1 MKMATRRRPLLFLLA
16 SCVAAS
22 PSPRLALLPALKS
35 RATEPQAL
43 LKNDAS
49 SSYSVVAALNADA
62 SAALN
67 RLFGACFPLEDGEIR
82 HGERHFLHADFC
94 APAMNGAPS
103 LLLLAAQQAPLAA
116 LALADVWVA
125 ALPSGGS
132 KSAADALLEQVIDA
146 LTQLPPQQP
155 GSWFRQLLVVTDGG
169 DEDEA
174 TTASSLQSR
183 LGELWKSR
191 GHRGAIPDVYVSV
204 GSLRG
209 PELLGRF
216 AQPAKPNA
224 LLSSTGGLCMQNG
237 VPMAEVPA
245 LLEELLSILDA
256 PPLAQSAR
264 ISSGSSS
271 EEEEDAEV
279 VAAAPLANNPERAK
293 PGEWSSLVRGE
304 SAKRLAREGAAA
316 ACMSL
321 REVLREATVNP
332 VDGAEFSERCEAL
345 LMKALATFDEKA
357 ARVGGRGSADSL
369 ALQAKRMELNRYIL
383 SQLLLLTKTEYKAL
397 SDDALESFRA
407 DLALLLAE
415 SKSYKRHAR
424 RLVSKCGRKFDK
436 AARMAT
442 PKSLTLTSDS
452 AVASASKAAATSLR
466 RHSEALLTAMRKEAG
481 DHEEEAEALP
491 PREQDSGPA
500 PWWKQILAQVIALGL
515 NIGQA
520 YLLQH
525 LPARRR
531 DRLDE
536 QAMPR
541 APLF

>member
-1 MKMATRRRPLLFLLA
+1 MKMATRHPLLFLLA

-35 RATEPQAL
+35 RATEPHEL
-43 LKNDAS
+43 LRTDAS

-183 LGELWKSR
+183 LGELWKAR
-191 GHRGAIPDVYVSV
+191 GQRGAIPDVYVSV

-256 PPLAQSAR
+256 PPLAQSA
-264 ISSGSSS
+264 ISSSGSSS

-293 PGEWSSLVRGE
+293 PSEWSSLVRGE
-304 SAKRLAREGAAA
+304 SAKRLAREEAAA

-357 ARVGGRGSADSL
+357 ARVGGGGSADSL

-383 SQLLLLTKTEYKAL
+383 SQLLLLLKTEYKAL

-442 PKSLTLTSDS
+442 PKSLTLTSGS
-452 AVASASKAAATSLR
+452 SVASASKAAAASLR

-500 PWWKQILAQVIALGL
+500 PWWKQILAQIIALGL